1 MGLLQVDRASERVL
15 SQGSVVW
22 VNLSPTKGRE
32 QQGHRPAVVLSSSDH
47 LSIVED
53 LVIILPC
60 TTTSRG
66 WPNHV
71 RLTGQTGLDGE
82 TFAMTEQPRTISRNR
97 ISEVAGDVDSECLEQ
112 LQMWVA
118 DWLRLG

>member
-1 MGLLQVDRASERVL
+1 MGRLQVARASDRAL
-15 SQGSVVW
+15 SQGAVIW

-53 LVIILPC
+53 LVIVLPC

-71 RLTGQTGLDGE
+71 RVTGPTGLEGE

-97 ISEVAGDVDSECLEQ
+97 ISEVTGVVDAGCLEQ

-118 DWLRLG
+118 DWLRPG